1 MKPMYWL
8 SGYEQGRYLI
18 FLLFTLSIHHR
29 KTVYMIQMALLKTIG
44 FWVISTLGV
53 FVVIALIIGWWLS
66 APAYKGDIL
75 ENFDGKTF
83 INREGYQNKGFTDL
97 LKWATT
103 RRPGPW
109 IEKSEADV
117 EFGAKPADRV
127 NDSTQ
132 VITYVNHS
140 TFLIQTDGVN
150 ILTDPVWSE
159 RVSPFSFAGPKRMR
173 PPGIRFE
180 DLPEIDVVFISHNH
194 YDHLDIQTLKR
205 INERFDTKFIV
216 PLGVDAYLNKMG
228 IENTV
233 ALNWWE
239 GVDVSDSLRI
249 DAVEAQHF
257 SSRGMLDRD
266 KTLWAGYVIQS
277 TKGNIYFA
285 GDTGYNNFF
294 TKIGERYAPIKT
306 AIIPI
311 GAYIPRWFMSPVH
324 VDPAQAVQI
333 HHDVGA
339 ELSIGMHFG
348 TFPLADDGEQQPLND
363 LEIALNGEHFIV
375 IKEGSNVVID

>member
-1 MKPMYWL
+1 
-8 SGYEQGRYLI
+8 
-18 FLLFTLSIHHR
+18 
-29 KTVYMIQMALLKTIG
+29 MIQMALLKTIG
-44 FWVISTLGV
+44 LWVISTLGV
-53 FVVIALIIGWWLS
+53 FVVIALLVGWWLS
-66 APAYKGDIL
+66 APAYKGAKLD
-75 ENFDGKTF
+75 NFDGKTF
-83 INREGYQNKGFTDL
+83 INREGYQNKGFLDL
-97 LKWATT
+97 MKWATT

-109 IEKSEADV
+109 MEKTDADV
-117 EFGAKPADRV
+117 EFGQKPVARV
-127 NDSTQ
+127 SDSTQ

-140 TFLIQTDGVN
+140 TFLIQTDGLN

-159 RVSPFSFAGPKRMR
+159 RVSPFTFAGPKRMR

-180 DLPEIDVVFISHNH
+180 DLPEIDAVLISHNH
-194 YDHLDIQTLKR
+194 YDHLDLATLLR
-205 INERFDTKFIV
+205 IKDRNPKTRFIT
-216 PLGVDAYLNKMG
+216 PLGIDLYLNKKG
-228 IENTV
+228 IKNTF

-239 GVDVSDSLRI
+239 GLYLNDSTSV

-266 KTLWAGYVIQS
+266 KTLWAGFVIKS
-277 TKGNIYFA
+277 PKGNIYFA

-294 TKIGERYAPIKT
+294 REIGERYAPIKT

-339 ELSIGMHFG
+339 EMSIGMHFG

-363 LEIALNGEHFIV
+363 LEITLNGENFIV
-375 IKEGSNVVID
+375 IKEGSNVVIE